1 MQDGQGFHWSPDG
14 QRLAG
19 VVVSRAGLT
28 LWILDG
34 ETCRPI
40 ATADLEPCM
49 ARLPRLVASGVD
61 PDVPIFG
68 GQGARTLHWQWLACS
83 ARLVLWAQETT
94 FGTQS
99 TCGAAVFSLTTTCQT
114 VKGVQGTSGLQ
125 GGQVMDWGEPLQE
138 PLWGRGAGTFAAL
151 SLSNEAILHI
161 PEQKGTTV
169 CSHPQGLSEHKASAQ
184 GISTRVELGCRG
196 DSYRFR
202 GPPAIAY
209 AWSPNTCF
217 LAVAGCDGFR
227 DERHALMLH
236 LVDGRSGAVRAEC
249 VVTRQQRLNQ
259 FIRRVHCQWSPAGG
273 AVCVSLA
280 LSRHA
285 MGFGESHVTKFV
297 LRFKT

>member
-1 MQDGQGFHWSPDG
+1 MQDGQGFYWSPDG

-19 VVVSRAGLT
+19 IVVSRAGLT

-34 ETCRPI
+34 NTCRPM
-40 ATADLEPCM
+40 ATAGLEPYM

-61 PDVPIFG
+61 PDVPIFS
-68 GQGARTLHWQWLACS
+68 GQGARIMHWQWLACS

-99 TCGAAVFSLTTTCQT
+99 TCGAVVLGLTPRS
-114 VKGVQGTSGLQ
+114 VKQVQGPLDLHEGTVL
-125 GGQVMDWGEPLQE
+125 DWGEPLQE
-138 PLWGRGAGTFAAL
+138 PLWGWGACTFAAL

-161 PEQKGTTV
+161 PEQNGSVV
-169 CSHPQGLSEHKASAQ
+169 CLESRGCSEHTVPAQ
-184 GISTRVELGCRG
+184 GMSTRVELGCRG

-217 LAVAGCDGFR
+217 LAVASCDGFR

-236 LVDGRSGAVRAEC
+236 IVDGRSGAVRAEC
-249 VVTRQQRLNQ
+249 VVTKQQKLNQ

-280 LSRHA
+280 VSRHA
-285 MGFGESHVTKFV
+285 MGFGESHVTKYV